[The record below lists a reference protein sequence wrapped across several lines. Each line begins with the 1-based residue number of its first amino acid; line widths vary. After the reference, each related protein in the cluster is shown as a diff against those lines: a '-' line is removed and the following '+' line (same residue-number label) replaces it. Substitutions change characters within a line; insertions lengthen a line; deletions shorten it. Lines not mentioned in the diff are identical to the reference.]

1 MAFPDFHKNIFDIM
15 KVLNPFHVLINA
27 VEETK
32 ENFRIDVDMRYL
44 NELIH
49 IEVLEGSENLLD
61 LDVFAREGK
70 LIVKGEYH
78 VGDYP
83 LAQFFKVHEVLFHV
97 ELAPVWVKSNNV
109 RFRVTNYKIWNKA
122 RKKIDLVKIVSRIFP
137 YHKNYLLKVLVSLYP
152 HILSLTRLQ
161 NEVRLNLNFYF
172 QKAGI
177 LNNNVK
183 VHRVDLESN
192 KVILYLR
199 SSVVLRPLVDIFGS
213 NIISLYDVSPS
224 SIEKTQFQPKKKK

>member
-1 MAFPDFHKNIFDIM
+1 MAFPDFHKNIMDIM
-15 KVLNPFHVLINA
+15 KVLNPFSVLMQA

-49 IEVLEGSENLLD
+49 LEVLEGSENLLD
-61 LDVFAREGK
+61 LDVFARENK

-83 LAQFFKVHEVLFHV
+83 LANFLRVHEVLFHV
-97 ELAPVWVKSNNV
+97 ELAPVWVKSNHV
-109 RFRVTNYKIWNKA
+109 RFRVTNYKIWNKV
-122 RKKIDLVKIVSRIFP
+122 RKKIDLIKIFSRIFP
-137 YHKNYLLKVLVSLYP
+137 YHKNYLLKELVSLYP
-152 HILSLTRLQ
+152 RILSLTRLQ

-177 LNNNVK
+177 LKNNVK
-183 VHRVDLESN
+183 VHRIDLEPN

-213 NIISLYDVSPS
+213 NIISVFDVSPS
-224 SIEKTQFQPKKKK
+224 SIENLKTISRKKK

>member
-1 MAFPDFHKNIFDIM
+1 MAFLDFHKNIIDIM
-15 KVLNPFHVLINA
+15 KVLNPFSVLMQA

-49 IEVLEGSENLLD
+49 LEVLEGSENLLD
-61 LDVFAREGK
+61 LDVFARESK

-83 LAQFFKVHEVLFHV
+83 LANFFRVHEVLFHV
-97 ELAPVWVKSNNV
+97 ELAPVWVKSNHV
-109 RFRVTNYKIWNKA
+109 RFRVTNYKIWNKV
-122 RKKIDLVKIVSRIFP
+122 RKKFDLIKIFSRIFP
-137 YHKNYLLKVLVSLYP
+137 YHKNYLLKELVSLYP
-152 HILSLTRLQ
+152 RILSLTRLQ

-177 LNNNVK
+177 LKNNVK
-183 VHRVDLESN
+183 VHRIDLESN
-192 KVILYLR
+192 KVILYLAID
-199 SSVVLRPLVDIFGS
+199 PAFTTTK
-213 NIISLYDVSPS
+213 
-224 SIEKTQFQPKKKK
+224 E

>member
-1 MAFPDFHKNIFDIM
+1 MRVAVIFFILQSKNIFDIM

-83 LAQFFKVHEVLFHV
+83 LAQFFKVHEVLFCI
-97 ELAPVWVKSNNV
+97 
-109 RFRVTNYKIWNKA
+109 RFSTFWK
-122 RKKIDLVKIVSRIFP
+122 
-137 YHKNYLLKVLVSLYP
+137 
-152 HILSLTRLQ
+152 
-161 NEVRLNLNFYF
+161 
-172 QKAGI
+172 
-177 LNNNVK
+177 
-183 VHRVDLESN
+183 
-192 KVILYLR
+192 
-199 SSVVLRPLVDIFGS
+199 
-213 NIISLYDVSPS
+213 
-224 SIEKTQFQPKKKK
+224 